1 MVKRILLSIVMLM
14 LIAYL
19 GIAITAFNRK
29 PANQTC
35 RDVEL
40 VIKDTTYAGFITK
53 EEVKGILQH
62 KGIYP
67 IGKKMERISTKSLE
81 RELSKHPLIDE
92 AECYKTPSGKVCV
105 EVTQRIPILRIMS
118 ANGENYYLDNKGTV
132 MPPEAKCVAH
142 RAIVTGNVE
151 KSFAMKDLYKFGVF
165 LQNNKFWDA
174 QIEQIHVL
182 PDRNIELV
190 PRVGDHLVYLGKL
203 ENFENK
209 LARLKEFYQKGPT
222 EFIAAIELGSSK
234 ITGVAGRK
242 NSDGSMQILAYAQED
257 SSTFIR
263 KGVIFNLDKTAQSLT
278 SIINRLEG
286 ELKNSIAKVY
296 VGIGGQSLRT
306 VRNVVSRDL
315 EEEAIISE
323 ELVSAIGDENVAIPV
338 VDMDILDVAPQEY
351 KVGNNLQANPVGL
364 VGSHI
369 EGRFLNIVA
378 RSSVRKN
385 LEHCFQQAKIDIADQ
400 LIAPLVT
407 ANAVLTE
414 SERRSGCALIDF
426 GADTTTISVYKNN
439 ILRFLTVLPLGGNS
453 ITRDITTLQM
463 EEEEAERLKKTYGDA
478 LYEEDESEEP
488 ATCKLEDES
497 RTVELSKLN
506 NIIEAR
512 AEEII
517 ANVWNQI
524 QISGYED
531 KLLAGIILTG
541 GAANLKNLEEM
552 LRRRS
557 KIEKMRMAKL
567 PRNTVHAPSNIL
579 KKDGSQNTLFGL
591 LFEGNQNCC
600 LIETAPQIPVTP
612 ATPRPEPE
620 IHKTVDMFEDDQEL
634 KEQARLA
641 RLKKEEEEKEARAA
655 AKEAERLRKQKEK
668 EEKERRK
675 REAGPSWIQRKI
687 DSLTKEIFSDDDMK

>member
-1 MVKRILLSIVMLM
+1 M
-14 LIAYL
+14 A
-19 GIAITAFNRK
+19 T
-29 PANQTC
+29 
-35 RDVEL
+35 
-40 VIKDTTYAGFITK
+40 
-53 EEVKGILQH
+53 
-62 KGIYP
+62 
-67 IGKKMERISTKSLE
+67 
-81 RELSKHPLIDE
+81 
-92 AECYKTPSGKVCV
+92 
-105 EVTQRIPILRIMS
+105 
-118 ANGENYYLDNKGTV
+118 
-132 MPPEAKCVAH
+132 
-142 RAIVTGNVE
+142 
-151 KSFAMKDLYKFGVF
+151 
-165 LQNNKFWDA
+165 
-174 QIEQIHVL
+174 
-182 PDRNIELV
+182 
-190 PRVGDHLVYLGKL
+190 
-203 ENFENK
+203 
-209 LARLKEFYQKGPT
+209 T

-234 ITGVAGRK
+234 ITGVAGKK
-242 NSDGSMQILAYAQED
+242 NSDGSMQVLAYAQED

-323 ELVSAIGDENVAIPV
+323 ELVSAIGDENIAIPV

-378 RSSVRKN
+378 RASVRKN

-463 EEEEAERLKKTYGDA
+463 EEEEAERLKKAYGDA
-478 LYEEDESEEP
+478 LYEEDPEQEE
-488 ATCKLEDES
+488 ATCKLDDDN
-497 RTVELSKLN
+497 RIIKVADLN

-512 AEEII
+512 AEEIV

-524 QISGYED
+524 QLSSYED

-541 GAANLKNLEEM
+541 GAANLKNLDET
-552 LRRRS
+552 LRKRS
-557 KIEKMRMAKL
+557 KIEKIRIAKL
-567 PRNTVHAPSNIL
+567 PRNTVHAPNNIL

-600 LIETAPQIPVTP
+600 LTETAPQAAP
-612 ATPRPEPE
+612 APSVSKPEPE
-620 IHKTVDMFEDDQEL
+620 VHKTVDMFEDDQEL
-634 KEQARLA
+634 KEQARIA
-641 RLKKEEEEKEARAA
+641 RLKKEEEEREAKLA
-655 AKEAERLRKQKEK
+655 AKEAENFASKRKRKRKKDGKEK
-668 EEKERRK
+668 QVRVGFNARSI
-675 REAGPSWIQRKI
+675 R
-687 DSLTKEIFSDDDMK
+687 

>member
-1 MVKRILLSIVMLM
+1 M
-14 LIAYL
+14 A
-19 GIAITAFNRK
+19 T
-29 PANQTC
+29 
-35 RDVEL
+35 
-40 VIKDTTYAGFITK
+40 
-53 EEVKGILQH
+53 
-62 KGIYP
+62 
-67 IGKKMERISTKSLE
+67 
-81 RELSKHPLIDE
+81 
-92 AECYKTPSGKVCV
+92 
-105 EVTQRIPILRIMS
+105 
-118 ANGENYYLDNKGTV
+118 
-132 MPPEAKCVAH
+132 
-142 RAIVTGNVE
+142 
-151 KSFAMKDLYKFGVF
+151 
-165 LQNNKFWDA
+165 
-174 QIEQIHVL
+174 
-182 PDRNIELV
+182 
-190 PRVGDHLVYLGKL
+190 
-203 ENFENK
+203 
-209 LARLKEFYQKGPT
+209 T

-242 NSDGSMQILAYAQED
+242 NSDGSMQVLAYAQED

-323 ELVSAIGDENVAIPV
+323 ELVSAIGDENIAIPV

-378 RSSVRKN
+378 RASVRKN

-407 ANAVLTE
+407 ANALLTE

-463 EEEEAERLKKTYGDA
+463 EEEEA
-478 LYEEDESEEP
+478 
-488 ATCKLEDES
+488 TCKLEDDN
-497 RTVELSKLN
+497 RIIKVADLN

-512 AEEII
+512 AEEIV

-524 QISGYED
+524 QLSGYED
-531 KLLAGIILTG
+531 KLLAGLILTG
-541 GAANLKNLEEM
+541 GAANLKNLDET
-552 LRRRS
+552 LRKRS
-557 KIEKMRMAKL
+557 KIEKIRMAKL
-567 PRNTVHAPSNIL
+567 PRNTVHAPNNIL

-600 LIETAPQIPVTP
+600 LTETAPQAAAPVP
-612 ATPRPEPE
+612 PVSKPEPE
-620 IHKTVDMFEDDQEL
+620 VHRTADIFEDDQEL

-641 RLKKEEEEKEARAA
+641 RLKKEEEEREAKLA
-655 AKEAERLRKQKEK
+655 AKEAEKLRKQKEK

>member
-1 MVKRILLSIVMLM
+1 M
-14 LIAYL
+14 A
-19 GIAITAFNRK
+19 T
-29 PANQTC
+29 
-35 RDVEL
+35 
-40 VIKDTTYAGFITK
+40 
-53 EEVKGILQH
+53 
-62 KGIYP
+62 
-67 IGKKMERISTKSLE
+67 
-81 RELSKHPLIDE
+81 
-92 AECYKTPSGKVCV
+92 
-105 EVTQRIPILRIMS
+105 
-118 ANGENYYLDNKGTV
+118 
-132 MPPEAKCVAH
+132 
-142 RAIVTGNVE
+142 
-151 KSFAMKDLYKFGVF
+151 
-165 LQNNKFWDA
+165 
-174 QIEQIHVL
+174 
-182 PDRNIELV
+182 
-190 PRVGDHLVYLGKL
+190 
-203 ENFENK
+203 
-209 LARLKEFYQKGPT
+209 T

-234 ITGVAGRK
+234 ITGVAGKK
-242 NSDGSMQILAYAQED
+242 NSDGSMQVLAYAQED

-323 ELVSAIGDENVAIPV
+323 ELVSAIDDENIAIPV

-378 RSSVRKN
+378 RASVRKN

-463 EEEEAERLKKTYGDA
+463 EEEEAERLKKAYGDA
-478 LYEEDESEEP
+478 LYEEDPEQEE
-488 ATCKLEDES
+488 ATCKLDDDN
-497 RTVELSKLN
+497 RIIKVADLN

-512 AEEII
+512 AEEIV

-524 QISGYED
+524 QLSSYED

-541 GAANLKNLEEM
+541 GAANLKNLDET
-552 LRRRS
+552 LRKRS
-557 KIEKMRMAKL
+557 KIEKIRMAKL
-567 PRNTVHAPSNIL
+567 PRNTVHASNNIL

-600 LIETAPQIPVTP
+600 LTETAPQAAP
-612 ATPRPEPE
+612 APSVSKPEPE
-620 IHKTVDMFEDDQEL
+620 VHKTVDMFEDDQEL
-634 KEQARLA
+634 KEQARIA
-641 RLKKEEEEKEARAA
+641 RLKKEEEEREAKLA
-655 AKEAERLRKQKEK
+655 AKEAEKLRKQKEK

>member
-1 MVKRILLSIVMLM
+1 M
-14 LIAYL
+14 A
-19 GIAITAFNRK
+19 T
-29 PANQTC
+29 
-35 RDVEL
+35 
-40 VIKDTTYAGFITK
+40 
-53 EEVKGILQH
+53 
-62 KGIYP
+62 
-67 IGKKMERISTKSLE
+67 
-81 RELSKHPLIDE
+81 
-92 AECYKTPSGKVCV
+92 
-105 EVTQRIPILRIMS
+105 
-118 ANGENYYLDNKGTV
+118 
-132 MPPEAKCVAH
+132 
-142 RAIVTGNVE
+142 
-151 KSFAMKDLYKFGVF
+151 
-165 LQNNKFWDA
+165 
-174 QIEQIHVL
+174 
-182 PDRNIELV
+182 
-190 PRVGDHLVYLGKL
+190 
-203 ENFENK
+203 
-209 LARLKEFYQKGPT
+209 T

-242 NSDGSMQILAYAQED
+242 NSDGSMQVLAYAQED

-323 ELVSAIGDENVAIPV
+323 ELVSAIGDENIAIPV

-378 RSSVRKN
+378 RASVRKN

-463 EEEEAERLKKTYGDA
+463 EEEEA
-478 LYEEDESEEP
+478 
-488 ATCKLEDES
+488 TCKLEDDN
-497 RTVELSKLN
+497 RIIKVADLN

-512 AEEII
+512 AEEIV

-524 QISGYED
+524 QLSGYED
-531 KLLAGIILTG
+531 KLLAGLILTG
-541 GAANLKNLEEM
+541 GAANLKNLDET
-552 LRRRS
+552 LRKRS
-557 KIEKMRMAKL
+557 KIEKIRMAKL
-567 PRNTVHAPSNIL
+567 PRNTVHAPNNIL

-600 LIETAPQIPVTP
+600 LTETAPQAAAPVP
-612 ATPRPEPE
+612 PVSKPEPE
-620 IHKTVDMFEDDQEL
+620 VHRTADIFEDDQEL

-641 RLKKEEEEKEARAA
+641 RLKKEEEEREAKLA
-655 AKEAERLRKQKEK
+655 AKEAEKLRKQKEK

>member
-1 MVKRILLSIVMLM
+1 M
-14 LIAYL
+14 A
-19 GIAITAFNRK
+19 T
-29 PANQTC
+29 
-35 RDVEL
+35 
-40 VIKDTTYAGFITK
+40 
-53 EEVKGILQH
+53 
-62 KGIYP
+62 
-67 IGKKMERISTKSLE
+67 
-81 RELSKHPLIDE
+81 
-92 AECYKTPSGKVCV
+92 
-105 EVTQRIPILRIMS
+105 
-118 ANGENYYLDNKGTV
+118 
-132 MPPEAKCVAH
+132 
-142 RAIVTGNVE
+142 
-151 KSFAMKDLYKFGVF
+151 
-165 LQNNKFWDA
+165 
-174 QIEQIHVL
+174 
-182 PDRNIELV
+182 
-190 PRVGDHLVYLGKL
+190 
-203 ENFENK
+203 
-209 LARLKEFYQKGPT
+209 T

-234 ITGVAGRK
+234 ITGVAGKK
-242 NSDGSMQILAYAQED
+242 NSDGSMQVLAYAQED

-323 ELVSAIGDENVAIPV
+323 ELVSAIGDENIAIPV

-378 RSSVRKN
+378 RASVRKN

-453 ITRDITTLQM
+453 ITHDFTTLQM
-463 EEEEAERLKKTYGDA
+463 EEEEAERLKKAYGDA
-478 LYEEDESEEP
+478 LYEEDPEQEE
-488 ATCKLEDES
+488 ATCKLDDDN
-497 RTVELSKLN
+497 RIIKVADLN

-512 AEEII
+512 AEEIV

-524 QISGYED
+524 QLSSYED

-541 GAANLKNLEEM
+541 GAANLKNLDET
-552 LRRRS
+552 LRKRS
-557 KIEKMRMAKL
+557 KIEKIRMAKL
-567 PRNTVHAPSNIL
+567 PRNTVHAPNNIL

-600 LIETAPQIPVTP
+600 LTETAPQAAP
-612 ATPRPEPE
+612 APSVSKPEPE
-620 IHKTVDMFEDDQEL
+620 VHKTVDMFEDDQEL
-634 KEQARLA
+634 KEQARIA
-641 RLKKEEEEKEARAA
+641 RLKKEEEEREAKLA
-655 AKEAERLRKQKEK
+655 AKEAEKLRKQKEK
-668 EEKERRK
+668 EEKGIYPIGKKMERISTKSLERELSKHPLIDEAECYKTPSGKVCVEVTQRIPILRVMSANGQNYYLDNKGTIMPPEAKCVAHRVIVTGNVEKSFAMKDLYKFGVFLHNNKFWDAQIEQIHVLPDQNIELVPRVGDHLVYLGKLENFEDKLARLKEFYKKGLNRVGWNKYSRINLEFSNQIICTK
-675 REAGPSWIQRKI
+675 RE
-687 DSLTKEIFSDDDMK
+687 

>member
-1 MVKRILLSIVMLM
+1 M
-14 LIAYL
+14 A
-19 GIAITAFNRK
+19 T
-29 PANQTC
+29 
-35 RDVEL
+35 
-40 VIKDTTYAGFITK
+40 
-53 EEVKGILQH
+53 
-62 KGIYP
+62 
-67 IGKKMERISTKSLE
+67 
-81 RELSKHPLIDE
+81 
-92 AECYKTPSGKVCV
+92 
-105 EVTQRIPILRIMS
+105 
-118 ANGENYYLDNKGTV
+118 
-132 MPPEAKCVAH
+132 
-142 RAIVTGNVE
+142 
-151 KSFAMKDLYKFGVF
+151 
-165 LQNNKFWDA
+165 
-174 QIEQIHVL
+174 
-182 PDRNIELV
+182 
-190 PRVGDHLVYLGKL
+190 
-203 ENFENK
+203 
-209 LARLKEFYQKGPT
+209 T

-234 ITGVAGRK
+234 ITGVAGKK
-242 NSDGSMQILAYAQED
+242 NSDGSMQVLAYAQED

-323 ELVSAIGDENVAIPV
+323 ELVSAIGDENIAIPV

-378 RSSVRKN
+378 RASVRKN

-463 EEEEAERLKKTYGDA
+463 EEEEAERLKKAYGDA
-478 LYEEDESEEP
+478 LYEEDPEQEE
-488 ATCKLEDES
+488 ATCKLDDDN
-497 RTVELSKLN
+497 RIIKVADLN

-512 AEEII
+512 AEEIV

-524 QISGYED
+524 QLSSYED
-531 KLLAGIILTG
+531 KLLAGLILTG
-541 GAANLKNLEEM
+541 GAANLKNLDET
-552 LRRRS
+552 LRKRS
-557 KIEKMRMAKL
+557 KIEKIRMAKL
-567 PRNTVHAPSNIL
+567 PRNTVHASNNIL

-600 LIETAPQIPVTP
+600 LTETAPQAAP
-612 ATPRPEPE
+612 APSVSKPEPE
-620 IHKTVDMFEDDQEL
+620 VHKTVDMFEDDQEL
-634 KEQARLA
+634 KEQARIA
-641 RLKKEEEEKEARAA
+641 RLKKEEEEREAKLA
-655 AKEAERLRKQKEK
+655 AKEAEKLRKQKEK

>member
-1 MVKRILLSIVMLM
+1 M
-14 LIAYL
+14 A
-19 GIAITAFNRK
+19 T
-29 PANQTC
+29 
-35 RDVEL
+35 
-40 VIKDTTYAGFITK
+40 
-53 EEVKGILQH
+53 
-62 KGIYP
+62 
-67 IGKKMERISTKSLE
+67 
-81 RELSKHPLIDE
+81 
-92 AECYKTPSGKVCV
+92 
-105 EVTQRIPILRIMS
+105 
-118 ANGENYYLDNKGTV
+118 
-132 MPPEAKCVAH
+132 
-142 RAIVTGNVE
+142 
-151 KSFAMKDLYKFGVF
+151 
-165 LQNNKFWDA
+165 
-174 QIEQIHVL
+174 
-182 PDRNIELV
+182 
-190 PRVGDHLVYLGKL
+190 
-203 ENFENK
+203 
-209 LARLKEFYQKGPT
+209 T

-234 ITGVAGRK
+234 ITGVAGKK
-242 NSDGSMQILAYAQED
+242 NSDGSMQVLAYAQED

-323 ELVSAIGDENVAIPV
+323 ELVSAIGDENIAIPV

-378 RSSVRKN
+378 RASVRKN

-463 EEEEAERLKKTYGDA
+463 EEEEAERLKKAYGDA
-478 LYEEDESEEP
+478 LYEEDPEQEE
-488 ATCKLEDES
+488 ATCKLDDDN
-497 RTVELSKLN
+497 RIIKVADLN

-512 AEEII
+512 AEEIV

-524 QISGYED
+524 QLSSYED

-541 GAANLKNLEEM
+541 GAANLKNLDET
-552 LRRRS
+552 LRKRS
-557 KIEKMRMAKL
+557 KIEKIRMAKL
-567 PRNTVHAPSNIL
+567 PRNTVHASNNIL

-600 LIETAPQIPVTP
+600 LTETAPQAAP
-612 ATPRPEPE
+612 APSVSKPEPE
-620 IHKTVDMFEDDQEL
+620 VHKTVDMFEDDQEL
-634 KEQARLA
+634 KEQARIA
-641 RLKKEEEEKEARAA
+641 RLKKEEEEREG
-655 AKEAERLRKQKEK
+655 KQKEK

>member
-1 MVKRILLSIVMLM
+1 M
-14 LIAYL
+14 A
-19 GIAITAFNRK
+19 T
-29 PANQTC
+29 
-35 RDVEL
+35 
-40 VIKDTTYAGFITK
+40 
-53 EEVKGILQH
+53 
-62 KGIYP
+62 
-67 IGKKMERISTKSLE
+67 
-81 RELSKHPLIDE
+81 
-92 AECYKTPSGKVCV
+92 
-105 EVTQRIPILRIMS
+105 
-118 ANGENYYLDNKGTV
+118 
-132 MPPEAKCVAH
+132 
-142 RAIVTGNVE
+142 
-151 KSFAMKDLYKFGVF
+151 
-165 LQNNKFWDA
+165 
-174 QIEQIHVL
+174 
-182 PDRNIELV
+182 
-190 PRVGDHLVYLGKL
+190 
-203 ENFENK
+203 
-209 LARLKEFYQKGPT
+209 T

-234 ITGVAGRK
+234 ITGVAGKK
-242 NSDGSMQILAYAQED
+242 NSDGSMQVLAYAQED

-323 ELVSAIGDENVAIPV
+323 ELVSAIGDENIAIPV

-378 RSSVRKN
+378 RASVRKN

-463 EEEEAERLKKTYGDA
+463 EEEEAERLKKAYGDA
-478 LYEEDESEEP
+478 LYEEDPEQEE
-488 ATCKLEDES
+488 ATCKLDDDN
-497 RTVELSKLN
+497 RIIKVADLN

-512 AEEII
+512 AEEIV

-524 QISGYED
+524 QLSSYED

-541 GAANLKNLEEM
+541 GAANLKNLDET
-552 LRRRS
+552 LRKRS
-557 KIEKMRMAKL
+557 KIEKIRMAKL
-567 PRNTVHAPSNIL
+567 PRNTVHASNNIL

-600 LIETAPQIPVTP
+600 LTETAPQAAP
-612 ATPRPEPE
+612 APSVSKPEPE
-620 IHKTVDMFEDDQEL
+620 VHKTVDMFEDDQEL
-634 KEQARLA
+634 KEQARIA
-641 RLKKEEEEKEARAA
+641 RLKKEEEEREAKLA
-655 AKEAERLRKQKEK
+655 AKEAEKLRKQKEK

-675 REAGPSWIQRKI
+675 KEAKPGWFT
-687 DSLTKEIFSDDDMK
+687 TKMKKTIEEMTNIFNEDDEMK